1 MDDLEYITK
10 GALMMCDKGA
20 APDYFKPDFNTKTK
34 IDECLVATEM
44 DAKPVK
50 NIPSFKIC
58 SLTQKPCVPVTSPK
72 TWKDTWQVK
81 VDGAET
87 LIGKSTCPCSAGGKI
102 EFMTSGQVPLP
113 ADAAEEVQKMQD
125 QAQEELNDS
134 GEGDSVGESGLVEGF
149 IPVWGSG
156 RDAVNDFQQGRWG
169 WGLFNS
175 AMVVVDVFTLGGGSV
190 VKGAIKGGV
199 KATAKAVG
207 KSAVKGLA
215 KGLGK
220 GAFKKLT
227 KETLKSSIDDVA
239 KKLLKTCVF
248 ACFPAGTQVH
258 TELGLKNIEEIQT
271 GDKVWA
277 YNEETG
283 AIALQEVLYTMEKE
297 SDHTIEIIT
306 ENETIE
312 TTALHPFY
320 VNGKWKKASELEKGD
335 KIITQNKEEIVI
347 KSVEFKYTS
356 QKVYNFEVAHW
367 HTYFVGENL
376 FLVHNAKGK
385 CITEAAEDIAKKTDE
400 IPVWKGPTDYSKID
414 TSKFKIEPGKD
425 FTAAQKESIYKAN
438 MEHNGGLLR
447 SDKDGTILERA
458 KKSEKGV
465 TPNPN
470 ESQVDH
476 VKPKSK
482 GGTNDPSDNAQILSR
497 QQNRDKSNK

>member
-72 TWKDTWQVK
+72 TWKGTWQVK

-87 LIGKSTCPCSAGGKI
+87 LIGKSTCPCSTGGKI

-227 KETLKSSIDDVA
+227 KVALKSSIDDVA

-277 YNEETG
+277 YNEETEET
-283 AIALQEVLYTMEKE
+283 ALQKVLYTMEKE
-297 SDHTIEIIT
+297 SDHTVEIVT

-320 VNGKWKKASELEKGD
+320 VNGKWKEASELEKGD
-335 KIITQNKEEIVI
+335 RIITQNKEEIVI

-385 CITEAAEDIAKKTDE
+385 CISQYIKGLVGNRPLRELTHNEIYNAFRKAGIDLSNHAIKRLKDIRTKNLGFITPNDIMKIFNKGTQETVKKTIQRNGKE
-400 IPVWKGPTDYSKID
+400 IVEKSVDNVYKG
-414 TSKFKIEPGKD
+414 
-425 FTAAQKESIYKAN
+425 
-438 MEHNGGLLR
+438 MR
-447 SDKDGTILERA
+447 VVSDPKTGRVITI
-458 KKSEKGV
+458 K
-465 TPNPN
+465 PN
-470 ESQVDH
+470 
-476 VKPKSK
+476 
-482 GGTNDPSDNAQILSR
+482 
-497 QQNRDKSNK
+497 